1 MVSRAIFV
9 LLSALAGMVLFL
21 RAEPANESYWLYGVG
36 IGVLT
41 GGLIVAGEYALRNL
55 SFGIIVGGTGGLAVG
70 LLLTGLVEWVGGEIF
85 DVQTFLFHIGGLVFL
100 LGLPYLGLVLGARFG
115 KEKFPAQNRS
125 SSNYLVRPSVPKC
138 WIPA

>member
-9 LLSALAGMVLFL
+9 LLSGLAGMALFIK
-21 RAEPANESYWLYGVG
+21 AEPANASYWLFGTG
-36 IGVLT
+36 IGAVT

-85 DVQTFLFHIGGLVFL
+85 DVQTFLFPKTAVVHHPERRIERAHRRPGDDKFL
-100 LGLPYLGLVLGARFG
+100 RVG
-115 KEKFPAQNRS
+115 
-125 SSNYLVRPSVPKC
+125 
-138 WIPA
+138 